1 MKGVKPPGGYTIVE
15 VMIVLAVSGVM
26 FVMAA
31 NFINGK
37 NARTQFQQ
45 GSNEL
50 GSRMQGVIE
59 EVTDGQYTDI
69 PFTCSRAGSSLAV
82 TGAVR
87 PQGTNPECVFIGK
100 LAHFSVNPNPS
111 GFGSGDRTKYEVFT
125 LAGERSIGSTQPDLT
140 NTHIVA
146 VEEYPPLAIPQIN
159 LTKLANVP
167 QNLDISAVQI
177 IGEDGSRNGK
187 TEDNTYD
194 VGFMQGF
201 GTSDAANNPFAAGT
215 FQSGAQSVSLVYIP
229 NVDANQSNTGL
240 RGKIKHPPP
249 VFSPARSA
257 KICITDGSR
266 QALVNIG
273 TNNNQ
278 LNVEVKQL
286 GQGGAV
292 RCGLY

>member
-69 PFTCSRAGSSLAV
+69 PFTCSRAGASLAV

-159 LTKLANVP
+159 QKIIHMTWVLCRDLGPAMQRTILLR
-167 QNLDISAVQI
+167 QGRSNL
-177 IGEDGSRNGK
+177 ERN
-187 TEDNTYD
+187 
-194 VGFMQGF
+194 
-201 GTSDAANNPFAAGT
+201 
-215 FQSGAQSVSLVYIP
+215 QSVWFTYQMLMP
-229 NVDANQSNTGL
+229 
-240 RGKIKHPPP
+240 
-249 VFSPARSA
+249 
-257 KICITDGSR
+257 
-266 QALVNIG
+266 
-273 TNNNQ
+273 TN
-278 LNVEVKQL
+278 
-286 GQGGAV
+286 
-292 RCGLY
+292 RT